1 MLPLLAL
8 LACAPH
14 SAPSTPAPVVAAAPF
29 DSGAHDGVVN
39 PTLAALLDDH
49 WEAALRDTPRFA
61 SDLGDRRYDAL
72 LANTFPD
79 EHRRQA
85 AQRVGFLARAK
96 AIEPTTLSASD
107 RLTWQLFTG
116 QLTAERDLEVC
127 KLPSWALLPRDN
139 PITTLGWLA
148 ELRPL
153 ASEADI
159 EALEAR
165 YRAFQPYVTGQV
177 VSLREGA
184 RAGRFAN
191 AESTQRVL
199 QMVRDQLAQP
209 AEAWSAVTAVSFAP
223 GAVSAERELNARAS
237 FALALDQRARPAL
250 MAYADFLEAEVLP
263 HARGGA
269 KEGLHALGPDGLACY
284 DALIRYHTSLDVDAE
299 TLHQRGLDELERV
312 HAELRVVGQRVYG
325 TDDLPTIFERL
336 RTDPALHFKDA
347 DAIEAKAQA
356 SLAKARAALP
366 AWFGR
371 LPKTECV
378 VRRIPDH
385 EAPYT
390 TVAYYRPPAQDG
402 SRPGEYRVNVYEP
415 TTRPSHEAQV
425 LAFHESIPGHHLQI
439 AIGQELPAIPA
450 FRRLADQTAFVE
462 GWALYSE
469 RLADEMGLY
478 DGDLDRLGMLAFDAW
493 RAGRLVVDTGVHHDG
508 WTRSQAVRFLHEN
521 TPLADNNIGNEV
533 DRYISWPGQA
543 LAYKTGQLE
552 LLKLRAE
559 AETAL
564 GDDFDVRAFH
574 DVVLGSGAVTLPI
587 LDEQV
592 RAWVSEQGK

>member
-1 MLPLLAL
+1 
-8 LACAPH
+8 
-14 SAPSTPAPVVAAAPF
+14 
-29 DSGAHDGVVN
+29 
-39 PTLAALLDDH
+39 
-49 WEAALRDTPRFA
+49 
-61 SDLGDRRYDAL
+61 
-72 LANTFPD
+72 
-79 EHRRQA
+79 
-85 AQRVGFLARAK
+85 
-96 AIEPTTLSASD
+96 
-107 RLTWQLFTG
+107 
-116 QLTAERDLEVC
+116 
-127 KLPSWALLPRDN
+127 
-139 PITTLGWLA
+139 
-148 ELRPL
+148 
-153 ASEADI
+153 
-159 EALEAR
+159 
-165 YRAFQPYVTGQV
+165 
-177 VSLREGA
+177 
-184 RAGRFAN
+184 
-191 AESTQRVL
+191 
-199 QMVRDQLAQP
+199 
-209 AEAWSAVTAVSFAP
+209 
-223 GAVSAERELNARAS
+223 
-237 FALALDQRARPAL
+237 
-250 MAYADFLEAEVLP
+250 LEAEVLP

-325 TDDLPTIFERL
+325 TDDLPTLFERL

-415 TTRPSHEAQV
+415 TTRPRHEAQV